1 MALCTTVT
9 WAVYAAFLSARR
21 PLHLQY
27 ATVNR
32 PLHGSFTAV
41 RATLMATIDDYVSR
55 IEGTCGAESD
65 VIVVLKYEKK
75 DEAIAN
81 ILKKAKL
88 KNTIAGIIFELSF
101 QDTSFRLYS
110 SGKAI
115 FRSMKN
121 KQELNQLLAA
131 LLF

>member
-1 MALCTTVT
+1 
-9 WAVYAAFLSARR
+9 
-21 PLHLQY
+21 
-27 ATVNR
+27 
-32 PLHGSFTAV
+32 
-41 RATLMATIDDYVSR
+41 MATIDDYVSR

-65 VIVVLKYEKK
+65 VIVVLKYAKK

-101 QDTSFRLYS
+101 QDMSFRLYS

-115 FRSMKN
+115 FRGVKN
-121 KQELNQLLAA
+121 KQELNELLAK
-131 LLF
+131 LLL

>member
-1 MALCTTVT
+1 
-9 WAVYAAFLSARR
+9 
-21 PLHLQY
+21 
-27 ATVNR
+27 
-32 PLHGSFTAV
+32 
-41 RATLMATIDDYVSR
+41 MATIDDYVSR

-81 ILKKAKL
+81 ILKKATL

-101 QDTSFRLYS
+101 QDMSFRLYS

-115 FRSMKN
+115 FRGVKN
-121 KQELNQLLAA
+121 KQELNQLLSA
-131 LLF
+131 LLL